1 MTVIVFKEFPNIPM
15 CFLMRLFPGSP
26 RPSRRPP
33 PTDGAAGGLQEHNA
47 GLREF
52 LAFPKFPKFPKFP
65 MTVNVFKEF
74 PNIPMC
80 F

>member
-1 MTVIVFKEFPNIPM
+1 
-15 CFLMRLFPGSP
+15 MRLLPGS
-26 RPSRRPP
+26 SGALPP
-33 PTDGAAGGLQEHNA
+33 PPLAGRPAGGLQEHNA